1 MSTPHIRRL
10 RLHMVAL
17 RGLASSVALALGILG
32 LGGVGFWWL
41 DPQVA
46 SLSEGLWMAFTPAA
60 TVGYGDAVPSTPA
73 SRVFA
78 VLVVLVGLAVLSLV
92 TASVAAMFVESEE
105 REIERELLQEMRK
118 LHREVRALREE
129 VRLLKGLPPAPD
141 DGTG

>member
-1 MSTPHIRRL
+1 MNSPHIRRL

-17 RGLASSVALALGILG
+17 RGLAYSVALALGILG
-32 LGGVGFWWL
+32 LGGVGFWLL
-41 DPQVA
+41 DPQVTT
-46 SLSEGLWMAFTPAA
+46 LSEGLWLAFTTAA
-60 TVGYGDAVPSTPA
+60 TVGYGDVVPSTPA

-105 REIERELLQEMRK
+105 REIERELLAQMHK
-118 LHREVRALREE
+118 LHREVRSLREE
-129 VRLLKGLPPAPD
+129 MRLLKGLPPPPD